1 MDDKTTNFISLFA
14 SSSTLICCAL
24 PAIFVVLGAGTSFA
38 SLITVFPF
46 LITLSQYKLYIT
58 LFALI
63 MLALAGYINYKTF
76 YMPCPADPEL
86 GKLCMKTRKR
96 SRYIYYLSLLLF
108 IFATIFTYII
118 PRLIWVTHVIKNKF
132 QALKE

>member
-24 PAIFVVLGAGTSFA
+24 PALFVVLGAGASFA

-58 LFALI
+58 VFALI
-63 MLALAGYINYKTF
+63 MLVLAGYVNYKTY

-86 GKLCMKTRKR
+86 GKLCMKTRKK
-96 SRYIYYLSLLLF
+96 SRYIYYFSLLLF

-118 PRLIWVTHVIKNKF
+118 PRLIWVTRVIKNKF

>member
-24 PAIFVVLGAGTSFA
+24 PALFVVLGAGASFA

-58 LFALI
+58 VFALI
-63 MLALAGYINYKTF
+63 MLVLAGYVNYKTY

-86 GKLCMKTRKR
+86 GKLCMKTRKK
-96 SRYIYYLSLLLF
+96 SRYIYYFSLLLF
-108 IFATIFTYII
+108 VFATIFTYII
-118 PRLIWVTHVIKNKF
+118 PRLI
-132 QALKE
+132 

>member
-24 PAIFVVLGAGTSFA
+24 PALFVVVGAGASFA

-58 LFALI
+58 VFALI
-63 MLALAGYINYKTF
+63 MLVLAGYVNYKTY

-86 GKLCMKTRKR
+86 GKLCMKTRKK
-96 SRYIYYLSLLLF
+96 SRYIYYFSLLLF

-118 PRLIWVTHVIKNKF
+118 PRLIWVTRVIKNKF

>member
-24 PAIFVVLGAGTSFA
+24 PAIFVVLGAGASFA

-63 MLALAGYINYKTF
+63 MLVLAGYINYKTF

-86 GKLCMKTRKR
+86 GKLCMQTRKR

-118 PRLIWVTHVIKNKF
+118 PRLI
-132 QALKE
+132 

>member
-24 PAIFVVLGAGTSFA
+24 PAIFVVLGAGASFA

-63 MLALAGYINYKTF
+63 MLVLAGYINYKTF
-76 YMPCPADPEL
+76 YMPCPTDPEL

-118 PRLIWVTHVIKNKF
+118 PRLI
-132 QALKE
+132 

>member
-1 MDDKTTNFISLFA
+1 MNDKTTNFLSLFA

-24 PAIFVVLGAGTSFA
+24 PAIFVAIGAGASFA

-46 LITLSQYKLYIT
+46 LIVLSQYKIYIT
-58 LFALI
+58 LFALVMI
-63 MLALAGYINYKTF
+63 LIAGYVNYKT
-76 YMPCPADPEL
+76 YHMPCPADPEL
-86 GKLCMKTRKR
+86 GRMCVQTRKR

-118 PRLIWVTHVIKNKF
+118 PRLI
-132 QALKE
+132 